1 MLSENLFII
10 IILIITG
17 IFLYQYNSRNN
28 ILIVLSIIYFIFIY
42 NTCGNNNLILKSS
55 PMSTIYTELPDF

>member
-1 MLSENLFII
+1 MLSEPLFII

-17 IFLYQYNSRNN
+17 TFLYQYNSRTNV
-28 ILIVLSIIYFIFIY
+28 LIVLSIIYFIFIY
-42 NTCGNNNLILKSS
+42 NTCGNTSIILKGS